1 MYMSIFIII
10 WLNKKLIL
18 INKFIKH
25 NKKMSHITRSNILI
39 YIDLLIFF
47 QFYF

>member
-1 MYMSIFIII
+1 MCSLAWFFFPLLFYSINFMYVSIFIII

-25 NKKMSHITRSNILI
+25 NK
-39 YIDLLIFF
+39 
-47 QFYF
+47 

>member
-25 NKKMSHITRSNILI
+25 NK
-39 YIDLLIFF
+39 
-47 QFYF
+47 